1 MVLDNL
7 LKRIWEEKP
16 QKVLVMGE
24 KRGEEEWNWSVL
36 QAKVPSG
43 AEAVALAEKS
53 ASLHLLGRE
62 NWRGRYV
69 PSPRN
74 EVNLPPITIEGSDI
88 PDDLS
93 PKYLLTEKGTLY
105 GLRQDSEGLDLE
117 FYQKALEFLRGYRE
131 R

>member
-1 MVLDNL
+1 MALNNL
-7 LKRIWEEKP
+7 LKKILDEKP

-69 PSPRN
+69 PFQRN
-74 EVNLPPITIEGSDI
+74 GVSLLPTAIECSDI

-93 PKYLLTEKGTLY
+93 PRYLLTEKGTLY